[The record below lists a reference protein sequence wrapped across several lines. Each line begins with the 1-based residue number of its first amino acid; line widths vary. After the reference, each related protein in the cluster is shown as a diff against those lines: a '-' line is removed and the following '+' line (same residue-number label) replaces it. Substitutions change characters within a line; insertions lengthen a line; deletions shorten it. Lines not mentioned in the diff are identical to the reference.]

1 MKQDS
6 KMDEWISCVEFLCIT
21 IQLPVNL
28 TELKFTLMIWK
39 GAIRLLY
46 ILQNPAE
53 CRMILPGAKNTA
65 KSQWVYLFSPLII
78 YNHAVVLN
86 IILTVNTC
94 GYYDIQDSGI
104 IALVIFINALRLVP
118 KNAPNGKLTVTLP
131 IMAYFFS
138 IH

>member
-1 MKQDS
+1 
-6 KMDEWISCVEFLCIT
+6 
-21 IQLPVNL
+21 
-28 TELKFTLMIWK
+28 
-39 GAIRLLY
+39 
-46 ILQNPAE
+46 
-53 CRMILPGAKNTA
+53 MILPGAKNTA

-78 YNHAVVLN
+78 YNRAVVLN

-118 KNAPNGKLTVTLP
+118 KNPPNSKLTVTLP